1 MTPARDSARKLQGC
15 RTTRIYCRLDCAAG
29 KRMKPQNR
37 VYFSSSEEA
46 RASGYRACKVCNPDG
61 PGVEPET
68 FFVSSY
74 DSPLGAYTLVSSS
87 RGVVCV
93 ESAKQVEKRAIRWKR
108 EGIRLQRDG
117 KYNTLVAR
125 ELDAY
130 FAGRLREFTVPL
142 DLRGTPFQ
150 RQVWEALCGIPY
162 GVTRSYGEV
171 ARALGK
177 PKAARP
183 VGQAIGR
190 NPVAIIVPCHRV
202 IGSDGGLTGYGGGL
216 HIKTAL
222 LDLESA
228 GQLRVSL

>member
-1 MTPARDSARKLQGC
+1 MTRARTSSGEFQGC
-15 RTTRIYCRLDCAAG
+15 RTTRIYCRPDCPAG
-29 KRMKPQNR
+29 KRMKPHNR
-37 VYFSSSEEA
+37 IHFSSVEEA
-46 RASGYRACKVCNPDG
+46 RASGYRACKVCKPDG
-61 PGVEPET
+61 HDVEPET

-74 DSPLGAYTLVSSS
+74 DSPLGTYTLVSSS

-108 EGIRLQRDG
+108 EGIRLHRDG
-117 KYNTLVAR
+117 KYNALVAR

-130 FAGRLREFTVPL
+130 FAGRLREFTVSL

-150 RQVWEALCGIPY
+150 RQVWEALCDIPY
-162 GVTRSYGEV
+162 GVTCSYGDV

-177 PKAARP
+177 PKASRP

-216 HIKTAL
+216 HIKKAL
-222 LDLESA
+222 LDLEFRAPASES
-228 GQLRVSL
+228 V